1 MQSKKRLK
9 ILIIRLKPVGDT
21 ILISS
26 VFRNLKR
33 IYPDS
38 IIDIVVYP
46 SAADAIGDNP
56 YINRTIILKRK
67 NLPKLIFYFK
77 MIFSHYD
84 MTIDFINNPTSTLI
98 ALFTGAKIKIGN
110 RNLRNFF
117 YTHRVNYDKIVYSP
131 IRSLSLLQPLGLNDF
146 SDFMP
151 EFFIKESDKK
161 QSENIL
167 KNKKIKKL
175 DKLVGIFSS
184 AKYETRKYIPE
195 YYAELALKIIS
206 NLKCKVLFL
215 FGKGDRESYKR
226 IKRII
231 KNNKNIIFIPDTIT
245 IGQMAGI
252 INRLSYFITNDTGPK
267 HLATALNIPTLTIFG
282 ATEEKVWNPPNKKR
296 FATIRKKL
304 ECAPCNKLTCETLE
318 CMRKLKPE
326 EVYNKVKVY
335 LKKFL

>member
-1 MQSKKRLK
+1 MMQSKKRLK

-151 EFFIKESDKK
+151 EFFIKKSDKK

-175 DKLVGIFSS
+175 DKLVGFLLLLNMKQESIFLNIMLNWLLKLYQSLNVKFYSYS
-184 AKYETRKYIPE
+184 AKVI
-195 YYAELALKIIS
+195 
-206 NLKCKVLFL
+206 
-215 FGKGDRESYKR
+215 
-226 IKRII
+226 
-231 KNNKNIIFIPDTIT
+231 
-245 IGQMAGI
+245 
-252 INRLSYFITNDTGPK
+252 
-267 HLATALNIPTLTIFG
+267 
-282 ATEEKVWNPPNKKR
+282 EKVIKELS
-296 FATIRKKL
+296 AS
-304 ECAPCNKLTCETLE
+304 
-318 CMRKLKPE
+318 
-326 EVYNKVKVY
+326 
-335 LKKFL
+335 